1 MIAFVRSSEFVAAV
15 IEMGKD
21 FDAEWIKE
29 MIVSRILISNF
40 AGMIEELQSEV
51 SGNEMNGARYAIKVM
66 EEVA

>member
-15 IEMGKD
+15 IDMGKD

-40 AGMIEELQSEV
+40 ADMIEELRSEV

>member
-15 IEMGKD
+15 IDMGKD

>member
-1 MIAFVRSSEFVAAV
+1 MEMVRSSDFVAAV
-15 IEMGKD
+15 IDMGND
-21 FDAEWIKE
+21 FDADWIKE

-51 SGNEMNGARYAIKVM
+51 SGNEMNGARYAIQVM